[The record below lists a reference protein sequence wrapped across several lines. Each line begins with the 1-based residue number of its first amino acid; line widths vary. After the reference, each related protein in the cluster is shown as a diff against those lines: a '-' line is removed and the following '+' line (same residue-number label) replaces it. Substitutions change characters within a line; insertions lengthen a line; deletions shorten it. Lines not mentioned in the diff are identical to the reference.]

1 MSAKIIPFA
10 RPAERAMTLDE
21 IFAELGV
28 PFDPLP
34 RVGDVDHWA
43 GYRAKRAEL
52 NRAAFKVVS

>member
-1 MSAKIIPFA
+1 MAAQITRLKPDT
-10 RPAERAMTLDE
+10 RLTLEE
-21 IFAELGV
+21 IFAELDI

-52 NRAAFKVVS
+52 NRATFRVV